1 MRSIE
6 FSDDKKADS
15 PDTTTAASVTAP
27 ASTEPASTDPATTA
41 GSESDIQYIDPM
53 TLLTPWDGQQLETVD
68 PSIADQITS
77 QLSADPTL
85 AEHLIAV
92 GAITTT
98 DDATGATTLVLFA
111 EFDEPVDSMAA
122 DIYSGITSGAT
133 DVADVTSGAH
143 EGKAFVQDGMYGFTS
158 VFGTTVVLAMSDNV
172 DAMQTTVDSMFAAN
186 PQL

>member
-1 MRSIE
+1 MEVAAGRRIE
-6 FSDDKKADS
+6 RRRQFAADRTKF
-15 PDTTTAASVTAP
+15 DLDAIV
-27 ASTEPASTDPATTA
+27 EPQPRDAVEKRARVRMARPR
-41 GSESDIQYIDPM
+41 
-53 TLLTPWDGQQLETVD
+53 
-68 PSIADQITS
+68 
-77 QLSADPTL
+77 
-85 AEHLIAV
+85 EHVARI
-92 GAITTT
+92 
-98 DDATGATTLVLFA
+98 A